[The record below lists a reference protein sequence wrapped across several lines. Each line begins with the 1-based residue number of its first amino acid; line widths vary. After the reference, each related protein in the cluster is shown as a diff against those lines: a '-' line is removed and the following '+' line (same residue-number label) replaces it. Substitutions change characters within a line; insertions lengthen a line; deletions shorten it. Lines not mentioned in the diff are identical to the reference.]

1 MEIESESNSVED
13 LLYKSKE
20 YINTRI
26 DLFKLKS
33 INKASSVFS
42 MTVSALVLAGI
53 FLMILLFASIAFA
66 LYLGSLLGAAHYGFF
81 IVAGIYLVVGLFLFV
96 FRNSIMKAPFSN
108 WLIRNLMD

>member
-1 MEIESESNSVED
+1 MESESSSVED
-13 LLYKSKE
+13 LLFKSKE

-42 MTVSALVLAGI
+42 ITASALVLAGI
-53 FLMILLFASIAFA
+53 FLMILLFVSIALA

-81 IVAGIYLVVGLFLFV
+81 IVAGIYLVAGLILFA
-96 FRNSIMKAPFSN
+96 FRKEIMKTPFSN